1 MPAGPGAGGGPAA
14 SGGGSIPKIQRGQ
27 SARSVLKLQ
36 WEYPTYVAD
45 AEELDG
51 RTAAKRALKALSR
64 EDALAYIA
72 GKDPRP
78 LLILREC
85 KTCNGTDDALLSR
98 GVVDNEKTFLLARWF
113 HCVKLPVAVL
123 EPDHPFHNLFDA
135 KDPEHMFLCAS
146 DGSSRIALES
156 ERSRVELWGAMNR
169 VLSLNYEKGPEDTV
183 KKMQKAIDQFDRVD
197 QRVTELEKKVD
208 GILETDGPE
217 AKKLKKVQDELAA
230 AKQER
235 AELFALI
242 ENATR
247 ELKLR
252 TAKSADS
259 GEPAVKKS

>member
-1 MPAGPGAGGGPAA
+1 
-14 SGGGSIPKIQRGQ
+14 
-27 SARSVLKLQ
+27 
-36 WEYPTYVAD
+36 
-45 AEELDG
+45 
-51 RTAAKRALKALSR
+51 
-64 EDALAYIA
+64 
-72 GKDPRP
+72 
-78 LLILREC
+78 LREC

-123 EPDHPFHNLFDA
+123 EPDHPFHNLFND

-146 DGSSRIALES
+146 DGGTRIALES
-156 ERSRVELWGAMNR
+156 ERSRVELWGAMNQ
-169 VLSLNYEKGPEDTV
+169 VLSANYEKGPEDTV

-197 QRVTELEKKVD
+197 QRVTELEKKVE

-217 AKKLKKVQDELAA
+217 SKKLKKLQDELVA

-235 AELFALI
+235 VELFSLI

-252 TAKSADS
+252 TAKADS
-259 GEPAVKKS
+259 NEPAVKKS